1 MKTTTAPRIVT
12 RVLLVAVVT
21 ALAFWA
27 GGKVKAFNPQ
37 PDPPGKAA
45 LSLHDG
51 ELLRVNVSNLPPGPC
66 AVQASFFDAEGM
78 MIGDAQERR
87 LMPGHSS
94 FFDVFFQAGVAPFRH
109 VRVELRSLP
118 RGCATSNMQLMDMET
133 GKTLAIYA
141 GTPAM

>member
-1 MKTTTAPRIVT
+1 MKPTTAPRIVT

-45 LSLHDG
+45 LSVQDG

-78 MIGDAQERR
+78 MIGDVQERR

-94 FFDVFFQAGVAPFRH
+94 FFDVFFQVGDVPFRH

-141 GTPAM
+141 GSPVL